1 MLWIRQLDRT
11 GGAAGTDI
19 TVYQVQYAKA
29 SDLAGILQA
38 TLGDGGGGSVSPAA
52 APAAAAGDGIV
63 VPAGAKPAVTAVAAP
78 IGGDTRF
85 TPDDGNNTI
94 IIRGSTPVR
103 LQALQLLSAID
114 RAPVQVVID
123 VLLIEVTLNEATS
136 MGVQAY
142 LQSPD
147 ASFIASNGVSTSIAA
162 SAPASFWCSATGS
175 MRSSSLMT

>member
-1 MLWIRQLDRT
+1 M
-11 GGAAGTDI
+11 
-19 TVYQVQYAKA
+19 
-29 SDLAGILQA
+29 
-38 TLGDGGGGSVSPAA
+38 
-52 APAAAAGDGIV
+52 
-63 VPAGAKPAVTAVAAP
+63 
-78 IGGDTRF
+78 
-85 TPDDGNNTI
+85 
-94 IIRGSTPVR
+94 
-103 LQALQLLSAID
+103 LSAID

-123 VLLIEVTLNEATS
+123 MLLMEVTLNEATS